1 MMKTPFRLT
10 LLIALHALLNTP
22 LSSPSLS
29 SRILCTNPVFF
40 AVFFSFPAK
49 TCRDDMG
56 DTVLIAGIIAGAIC
70 GTICCVCLIFTG
82 AWGRP
87 RFCCPPRDCKTRAEP
102 NH

>member
-1 MMKTPFRLT
+1 
-10 LLIALHALLNTP
+10 
-22 LSSPSLS
+22 
-29 SRILCTNPVFF
+29 
-40 AVFFSFPAK
+40 
-49 TCRDDMG
+49 MG